1 MSMAISVFGR
11 SMAMSS
17 RVLRPIILVLIFLLI
32 LFGLGLRFDHPESG
46 LKSALGPANS
56 SIAVYWHGNS
66 GDKGDKLVV
75 STGKPGQD
83 PALVLVTGNAPGFID
98 IQSGQE
104 LQRIPINQV
113 HGKLLAIIPFIGFPL
128 NLIGL

>member
-1 MSMAISVFGR
+1 MEFSLFGRNISV
-11 SMAMSS
+11 SS
-17 RVLRPIILVLIFLLI
+17 RVLRPIILLIILLLI
-32 LFGLGLRFDHPESG
+32 LMGAGLRFDHPESG

-66 GDKGDKLVV
+66 VAKGDKLVV

-83 PALVLVTGNAPGFID
+83 PALALVTGISPGFVD
-98 IQSGQE
+98 IQSGRE
-104 LQRIPINQV
+104 LQRIATNQV
-113 HGKLLAIIPFIGFPL
+113 HGKLIAIIPFIGIIV

>member
-1 MSMAISVFGR
+1 MEFSLFGR
-11 SMAMSS
+11 SVSINS
-17 RVLRPIILVLIFLLI
+17 RILRPLILGFILLLI

-46 LKSALGPANS
+46 LRSALGPANS

-104 LQRIPINQV
+104 LQRIPLNQV

>member
-1 MSMAISVFGR
+1 MEFSFFGR
-11 SMAMSS
+11 SVSINS
-17 RVLRPIILVLIFLLI
+17 RILRPLILGFILLLI

-46 LKSALGPANS
+46 LRSALGPANS

-104 LQRIPINQV
+104 LQRIPLNQV

>member
-1 MSMAISVFGR
+1 MEFSLFGR
-11 SMAMSS
+11 SVSINS
-17 RVLRPIILVLIFLLI
+17 RILRPLILGFILLLI

-46 LKSALGPANS
+46 LRSALGPANS

-104 LQRIPINQV
+104 LQRIPLSQV

>member
-1 MSMAISVFGR
+1 MELSLFGR
-11 SMAMSS
+11 SVSVSS
-17 RVLRPIILVLIFLLI
+17 RVLRPIILLFLILLI

-66 GDKGDKLVV
+66 AAKGDKLVV
-75 STGKPGQD
+75 STGKPGDD
-83 PALVLVTGNAPGFID
+83 PALALVTGATPGFVD
-98 IQSGQE
+98 IQSGRE
-104 LQRIPINQV
+104 LQRISTNQI
-113 HGKLLAIIPFIGFPL
+113 HGKLIAIIPFIGYIV